1 MTGLRGC
8 LTTGVIVGD
17 GGWGTM
23 LAERGL
29 PAGAAPERWTLE
41 HPEVIAEIA
50 RAYADAGAE
59 LITTNT
65 FGGSPIRLAQHRLEK
80 EFETINR
87 RGVEVVREAIDRR
100 AFISASMGPSGRL
113 LAPLGDAEPE
123 DVERGFAA
131 QAKVLVDAGA
141 DVICVETMTDLQEAT
156 LAVRAVRSVSAA
168 MPIIATMTFDITPR
182 GPFTMMGVS
191 VAQAASGLTAAG
203 ADLVGANCGVGVAE
217 MIVVA
222 NAFLASTNAP
232 IAIQP
237 NAGLPVKKDGRLVYP
252 ESPEPFAAAVAPLAT
267 LGIRLIGGCCGTTPE
282 HIRALRRL
290 IAARHD
296 GED

>member
-1 MTGLRGC
+1 MTGFRERLQS
-8 LTTGVIVGD
+8 GVIIGD

-50 RAYADAGAE
+50 IAYVDAGAE

-80 EFETINR
+80 EFEAINR
-87 RGVEVVREAIDRR
+87 RGVEVVREAIGRR
-100 AFISASMGPSGRL
+100 ALVSASMGPSGRL

-131 QAKVLVDAGA
+131 QAKVLAGAGA
-141 DVICVETMTDLQEAT
+141 DVICIETMTDLQEAT
-156 LAVRAVRSVSAA
+156 LAVRAVRSVSATI
-168 MPIIATMTFDITPR
+168 PIMATMTFDITSR

-191 VAQAASGLTAAG
+191 VAQAAGGLIAAG
-203 ADLVGANCGVGVAE
+203 ADVIGANCGGGVAE
-217 MIVVA
+217 MIAVA
-222 NAFLASTNAP
+222 NAFLASTTAP

-237 NAGLPVKKDGRLVYP
+237 NAGLPVKRDGKLVYP
-252 ESPEPFAAAVAPLAT
+252 ASPEQFAPALAPLAST
-267 LGIRLIGGCCGTTPE
+267 IRLIGGCCGTTPD
-282 HIRALRRL
+282 HIRALRALLR
-290 IAARHD
+290 
-296 GED
+296 